1 MTIVIPLKGG
11 SLSKT
16 YRLPQYNVV
25 RKEVSRTEN
34 REYGFMRWYSQLMK
48 LQQYNTLYPGLF
60 PKVVNVGSDKDT
72 AWFDLEYLEG
82 FRDIKSILTKDVL
95 TEEQIFRM
103 SQAVWKGLNTLHSIK
118 KEPIPGA
125 PSLYFQEEI
134 DQKIIDAINL
144 QSFEDFFYRGTYN
157 FNADLV
163 VGIGGYL
170 HGLKE
175 YFSELEND
183 DECNIHGNPTLEN
196 IMYSFEEDRV
206 VFIDTYEES
215 MWNTKYLDY
224 AQVLQCSR
232 SLYGFINDRDIIV
245 KGIELLNPHA
255 HPYQFDTFNK
265 HFISELPED
274 KMKLIDILEASQF
287 IRMLPF
293 KLLAGDVDK
302 AKYFYVHACKL
313 FSKAMR

>member
-1 MTIVIPLKGG
+1 MKTISLKGG
-11 SLSKT
+11 SLSRT
-16 YRLPQYNVV
+16 YWLPDEKIV
-25 RKEVSRTEN
+25 RKEISRVGN

-48 LQQYNTLYPGLF
+48 LQQYNTLYPNLF
-60 PKVVNVGSDKDT
+60 PKVVNVDST
-72 AWFDLEYLEG
+72 SVEAWFDLEYLEG
-82 FRDIKSILTKDVL
+82 FRDIKSILSKDIL
-95 TEEQIFRM
+95 SEEEIFKI
-103 SQAVWKGLNTLHSIK
+103 SQAVWKGLNTLHSIR
-118 KEPIPGA
+118 KEPIAGA
-125 PSLYFQEEI
+125 PKLYFIEEI
-134 DQKIIDAINL
+134 QQKIEDAIKIKE
-144 QSFEDFFYRGTYN
+144 FEDFFYYGTYH
-157 FNADLV
+157 FNGEV
-163 VGIGGYL
+163 VTDVGGYL
-170 HGLKE
+170 HVLKE
-175 YFSELEND
+175 YFSELENN

-206 VFIDTYEES
+206 VFIDVYEES

-232 SLYGFINDRDIIV
+232 SYYGLINDHNVHV
-245 KGIELLNPHA
+245 KGINLSNPNDDTNN
-255 HPYQFDTFNK
+255 FDTFNK

-313 FSKAMR
+313 FSKAMK

>member
-1 MTIVIPLKGG
+1 MKTISLKGG
-11 SLSKT
+11 SLSRT
-16 YRLPQYNVV
+16 YWLPDEKIV
-25 RKEVSRTEN
+25 RKEISRVGN

-48 LQQYNTLYPGLF
+48 LQQYNTLYPNLF
-60 PKVVNVGSDKDT
+60 PKVVNVDST
-72 AWFDLEYLEG
+72 SVEAWFDLEYLEG
-82 FRDIKSILTKDVL
+82 FHDIKSILSKDIL
-95 TEEQIFRM
+95 SEEQIFKI
-103 SQAVWKGLNTLHSIK
+103 SQAVWKGLNTLHSIR
-118 KEPIPGA
+118 KEPIVGTPK
-125 PSLYFQEEI
+125 LYFIEEI
-134 DQKIIDAINL
+134 QQKIEDAIKIKE
-144 QSFEDFFYRGTYN
+144 FEDFFYYGTYH
-157 FNADLV
+157 FNGEV
-163 VGIGGYL
+163 VTGVGGYL
-170 HGLKE
+170 HVLKE
-175 YFSELEND
+175 YFSELKND

-206 VFIDTYEES
+206 VFIDVYEES

-232 SLYGFINDRDIIV
+232 SYYGLINDHNVHV
-245 KGIELLNPHA
+245 KGINLSNPNDGTDH
-255 HPYQFDTFNK
+255 FDMFNK

-313 FSKAMR
+313 FSKAMK

>member
-1 MTIVIPLKGG
+1 MKTISLKGG
-11 SLSKT
+11 SLSRT
-16 YRLPQYNVV
+16 YLIPDEKIV
-25 RKEVSRTEN
+25 RKEISRVEN
-34 REYGFMRWYSQLMK
+34 REYGFMRWYSQLKK
-48 LQQYNTLYPGLF
+48 LQEYNTLYPGLF
-60 PKVVNVGSDKDT
+60 PKVVNVDSNKAN

-82 FRDIKSILTKDVL
+82 FRDIKSILSNDTL
-95 TEEQIFRM
+95 SEEQIFKM
-103 SQAVWKGLNTLHSIK
+103 SKAVWNGLNTIHSVK
-118 KEPIPGA
+118 KEPVSGA
-125 PSLYFQEEI
+125 PRLYFDEEI
-134 DQKIIDAINL
+134 DQKIADAISL
-144 QSFEDFFYRGTYN
+144 PSFEDFFYRGTYG
-157 FNADLV
+157 FNGDLV

-175 YFSELEND
+175 YFAELEND
-183 DECNIHGNPTLEN
+183 EECNIHGNPTLEN

-206 VFIDTYEES
+206 VFIDVYDES

-232 SLYGFINDRDIIV
+232 SNYGFINDRDVRVI
-245 KGIELLNPHA
+245 GIDLFNPHGGTE
-255 HPYQFDTFNK
+255 HFDTFNK

-293 KLLAGDVDK
+293 KLIAGDINK

-313 FSKAMR
+313 FSKAMK